1 MKRQTLKLR
10 FGSFLLGCTAFAAAH
25 TASEWLWP
33 DTFDH
38 PRLAC
43 AIASA
48 DGCVIW
54 VNLARWER
62 YRLAEAGS

>member
-1 MKRQTLKLR
+1 MTRQTLKLR
-10 FGSFLLGCTAFAAAH
+10 FGSFLLGLAAFALAH
-25 TASEWLWP
+25 TASEMLWP

-38 PRLAC
+38 PRLDC

-54 VNLARWER
+54 VNVSRWER